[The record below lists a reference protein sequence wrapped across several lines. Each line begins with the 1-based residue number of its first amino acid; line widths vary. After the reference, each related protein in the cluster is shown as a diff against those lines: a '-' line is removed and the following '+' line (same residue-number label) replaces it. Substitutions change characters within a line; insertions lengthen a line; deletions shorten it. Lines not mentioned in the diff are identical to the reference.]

1 MRVITRIATATAAAT
16 AFAGLSLAG
25 AAPAL
30 ACPGTELGVN
40 HYGVCVEQRRTTVGG
55 VPVWT
60 PGVASRPVN
69 TPGVL
74 FVPPQTFGTP
84 YVPPQG
90 VTPPT
95 FTVDGVWVTPC
106 LGSC

>member
-1 MRVITRIATATAAAT
+1 M
-16 AFAGLSLAG
+16 
-25 AAPAL
+25 
-30 ACPGTELGVN
+30 
-40 HYGVCVEQRRTTVGG
+40 
-55 VPVWT
+55 
-60 PGVASRPVN
+60 ASRPVN